1 MTQICNHCGTE
12 KPSTE
17 FNWRWKS
24 LGVRQACCRECQ
36 KTQKNKWYARNQPNE
51 RERLR
56 KQKADNKATAQA
68 FVWEYLLTH
77 PCVDCGESDRRVL
90 EFDHVRG
97 EKRTAISTM
106 IRNNS
111 SLKTIQDEI
120 AKCDVR
126 CANCHRRR
134 HYKEYGGSEVRT
146 LSLTYF
152 PVCSQQH

>member
-1 MTQICNHCGTE
+1 MTRICNHCGIE
-12 KPSTE
+12 KALND
-17 FNWRWKS
+17 FNWRYKS
-24 LGVRQACCRECQ
+24 LGIKQPCCRECQ
-36 KTQKNKWYARNQPNE
+36 KIQKNEWYARNQPSE

-56 KQKADNKATAQA
+56 KQKAGNRSAAQA

-111 SLKTIQDEI
+111 SLKAIQDEI
-120 AKCDVR
+120 AKCEVR
-126 CANCHRRR
+126 CSNCHRRR
-134 HYKEYGGSEVRT
+134 HYKEYGGFRS
-146 LSLTYF
+146 
-152 PVCSQQH
+152 